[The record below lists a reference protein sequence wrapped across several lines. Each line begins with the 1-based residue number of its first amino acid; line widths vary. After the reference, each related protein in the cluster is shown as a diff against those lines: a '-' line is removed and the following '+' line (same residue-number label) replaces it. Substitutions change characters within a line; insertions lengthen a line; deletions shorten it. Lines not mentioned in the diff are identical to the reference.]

1 MKAGAGGELRREKGE
16 GVGRRWREMRR
27 GRGNRVKV
35 TRGGDIRRET
45 DGENKEREWEMGDG
59 RESGRYKERV

>member
-1 MKAGAGGELRREKGE
+1 MIGKSAERGSGKWVT
-16 GVGRRWREMRR
+16 VGRA
-27 GRGNRVKV
+27 
-35 TRGGDIRRET
+35 GDIRRET